1 MGDTY
6 PNVNNLTDEQVQT
19 WADDVKAQI
28 EKLSGYIDRIK
39 SIISE
44 GGESGDSI
52 IKVTSSDSPELSNMW
67 NNFSLSMDAANQK
80 LTSQKEIF
88 YSSISTFIRIV
99 KEANEKST
107 AKIEE
112 ATVSFEDAQNDLN
125 NV

>member
-19 WADDVKAQI
+19 WADDVTAQI

-39 SIISE
+39 SIIAE

-52 IKVTSSDSPELSNMW
+52 IKVTSSDSPELSNLW

-80 LTSQKEIF
+80 LTAQKEIF
-88 YSSISTFIRIV
+88 YSC
-99 KEANEKST
+99 
-107 AKIEE
+107 
-112 ATVSFEDAQNDLN
+112 
-125 NV
+125 